1 MSVKWAK
8 EILSGEKLLLKLEQV
23 RWIQQ
28 IPSYPELSV
37 QRMWKELRTD
47 EQVTKY
53 FPTYSEKRF
62 PNKKFLMNI
71 INTIKP
77 NSIIDAVKKIKKDR

>member
-8 EILSGEKLLLKLEQV
+8 EILSGEKLLIRLEQV

-47 EQVTKY
+47 
-53 FPTYSEKRF
+53 
-62 PNKKFLMNI
+62 
-71 INTIKP
+71 
-77 NSIIDAVKKIKKDR
+77 